1 MKPSEINEKLYRL
14 SWLRDQLEAMYMENE
29 GEVTEETEQIEE
41 EIGIIQSLLDEEPDE
56 LGRYLVSIE
65 DSVARFK
72 AEENAIAARRKRLES
87 YMEFVKATARKLVVA
102 QEGRTEIKGQL
113 YKFKASVSSKTSADM
128 DAIGA
133 EFGKR
138 LENALKDMNF
148 PAWLKCELNASV
160 KEAKAGDKEEFG
172 KYFTVTE
179 SEALSFTKPRKTK

>member
-56 LGRYLVSIE
+56 LGRYLVSLE

-87 YMEFVKATARKLVVA
+87 YMEFVRATARKLVVA

-113 YKFKASVSSKTSADM
+113 YKFKATKSVKTKPNA
-128 DAIGA
+128 DAIN
-133 EFGKR
+133 EEY
-138 LENALKDMNF
+138 LEPIKKALE
-148 PAWLKCELNASV
+148 PLGLPTWLIVDIDASV
-160 KEAKAGDKEEFG
+160 TIAKGEGPLEERF
-172 KYFTVTE
+172 FTVTE